1 MRYISLSVGIL
12 SVISSF
18 IVPIILGLI
27 GFITLNNIGILFIVS
42 MGLLISGSVIIK
54 NSLDDIY

>member
-1 MRYISLSVGIL
+1 MKYISLSVGIL

-27 GFITLNNIGILFIVS
+27 GFITLNNIGILFIMS
-42 MGLLISGSVIIK
+42 MALLISGFMIIK
-54 NSLDDIY
+54 NSLDMY